1 MVVAPGWL
9 QILTE
14 LDREIFRPFMYFIME
29 SPMITMSFLGVLLSL
44 TPSWSLF
51 WLRLPF
57 CLQAL
62 TLVIF
67 LLLSLFLFLSED
79 FFNFFSLFSLLFWWI
94 SLLVFCDTRQHWW
107 FSKLELCSRMESFTF
122 SLMLMPLF
130 KNLFSDSRK
139 LIYSLSN
146 NTSSF

>member
-107 FSKLELCSRMESFTF
+107 FSKLELCSRMKSFTF